1 MGSSTYFK
9 TRLVCNASG
18 LTCPALGEDLILL
31 DQMDGDW
38 QRWFLVTLS
47 ALDRMTFI
55 VVQYLQYS
63 ATCFDQISDLLQ
75 ALDN

>member
-1 MGSSTYFK
+1 MAYTSIDKIMSW
-9 TRLVCNASG
+9 LA
-18 LTCPALGEDLILL
+18 CPALGEDLILL

-63 ATCFDQISDLLQ
+63 ATCFDQYSDLLQ